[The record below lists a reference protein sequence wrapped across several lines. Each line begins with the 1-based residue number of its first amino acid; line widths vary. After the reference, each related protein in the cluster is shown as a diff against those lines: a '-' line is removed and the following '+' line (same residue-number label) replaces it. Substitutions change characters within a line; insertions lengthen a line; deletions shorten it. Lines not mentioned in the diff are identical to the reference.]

1 MRPGHLYGHCGD
13 VGGVPL
19 RTVRGEW
26 VTMFESD
33 RTPVVV
39 RATDPILHNGVCV
52 ALRSRDE
59 VRVVDGDAAGPAV
72 VALLVADRL
81 DEPMTRLLSA
91 LHHQGFTRIV
101 LVAGEVDDN
110 EILNAVE
117 HGVCAVARRADAG
130 PEVLVRLIK
139 AAAAGEGALPPDLL
153 GRLLNRVSRLQ
164 RQVLQPRGLHLG
176 GMSNR
181 ETEVLRLVAEGLS
194 NTEIAG
200 RLVVTEETVKTHVS
214 RILSKL
220 GLRDRTQ
227 AVVVAYESGLVIP
240 GRLADV
246 SSSRRAAG
254 GSRRLP
260 S

>member
-1 MRPGHLYGHCGD
+1 
-13 VGGVPL
+13 
-19 RTVRGEW
+19 
-26 VTMFESD
+26 MFESD

-39 RATDPILHNGVCV
+39 RATDPILHNGVCM
-52 ALRSRDE
+52 ALRSRDD
-59 VRVVDGDAAGPAV
+59 VRVVDGDPDGSAV

-110 EILNAVE
+110 EILGAVE

-164 RQVLQPRGLHLG
+164 SQVLQPRGLHLG

-181 ETEVLRLVAEGLS
+181 ETEVLRLVASGFSTQEIADELCYSQRTVKSILHDVTNRFQLRNRSHAVAYALREGL
-194 NTEIAG
+194 I
-200 RLVVTEETVKTHVS
+200 
-214 RILSKL
+214 
-220 GLRDRTQ
+220 
-227 AVVVAYESGLVIP
+227 
-240 GRLADV
+240 
-246 SSSRRAAG
+246 
-254 GSRRLP
+254 
-260 S
+260 

>member
-1 MRPGHLYGHCGD
+1 
-13 VGGVPL
+13 
-19 RTVRGEW
+19 
-26 VTMFESD
+26 MFESD

-52 ALRSRDE
+52 ALRSRAD
-59 VRVVDGDAAGPAV
+59 VRVVDGDPAASAG

-110 EILNAVE
+110 EVLGAVE

-164 RQVLQPRGLHLG
+164 RQVLEPRGLSAG

-181 ETEVLRLVAEGLS
+181 ETEVLRLVAAGYSTQEIADRLSYSQRTVKSILHDVTNRFQLRNRSHAVAYALREGL
-194 NTEIAG
+194 I
-200 RLVVTEETVKTHVS
+200 
-214 RILSKL
+214 
-220 GLRDRTQ
+220 
-227 AVVVAYESGLVIP
+227 
-240 GRLADV
+240 
-246 SSSRRAAG
+246 
-254 GSRRLP
+254 
-260 S
+260 

>member
-1 MRPGHLYGHCGD
+1 MCPGHLEGQGNGLRG
-13 VGGVPL
+13 VGPP
-19 RTVRGEW
+19 TVRGEW
-26 VTMFESD
+26 ETMFEPN

-39 RATDPILHNGVCV
+39 RATDPILHNGVCM

-59 VRVVDGDAAGPAV
+59 VWVVDGESADSSM

-81 DEPMTRLLSA
+81 DETMTQLLSA

-153 GRLLNRVSRLQ
+153 GRLLSRVSRLQ

-181 ETEVLRLVAEGLS
+181 ETEVLKLVASGFSTQEIADQLCYSQRTVKSILHDVTNRFQLRNRSHAVAYALREGL
-194 NTEIAG
+194 I
-200 RLVVTEETVKTHVS
+200 
-214 RILSKL
+214 
-220 GLRDRTQ
+220 
-227 AVVVAYESGLVIP
+227 
-240 GRLADV
+240 
-246 SSSRRAAG
+246 
-254 GSRRLP
+254 
-260 S
+260 